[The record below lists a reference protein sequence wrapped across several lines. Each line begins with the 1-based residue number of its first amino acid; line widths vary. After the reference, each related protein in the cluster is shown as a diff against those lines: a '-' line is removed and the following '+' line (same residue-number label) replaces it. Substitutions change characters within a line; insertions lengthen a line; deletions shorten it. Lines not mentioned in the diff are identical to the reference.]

1 MQCTSQ
7 VLMIRPI
14 RFGYN
19 AETAVNNY
27 FQQTVDHSVQEKALE
42 EFEALVSKLRSNKII
57 VNVVEDS
64 IDPHTPDSIFPN
76 NWISFHEDNR
86 ITLYPMFAENR
97 RKERKET
104 VLQSIRTHFNIAQI
118 NDLSY
123 YEKADKFLE

>member
-1 MQCTSQ
+1 MQSTSQ
-7 VLMIRPI
+7 VLMIKPV

-42 EFEALVSKLRSNKII
+42 EFDALVLKLRSHKII

-76 NWISFHEDNR
+76 NWISFHEDNS

-104 VLQSIRTHFNIAQI
+104 VLQFIRDSFQHYTDQ
-118 NDLSY
+118 
-123 YEKADKFLE
+123 